1 MSPPSQAQPQP
12 PMALLLLDE
21 TAGDLP
27 VRDTDQPLVI
37 AAIQDVSAAAPPAK
51 AQALRTWLREPAMQA
66 RQRIS
71 RVSREELEDRFLRLH
86 DQNLLL
92 KEFACKQQD
101 RIKRLGARLM
111 RLTQEHQRAA
121 RQLGPSGHRASRDL
135 ELEEAL
141 EELQARV
148 RELEHRNE
156 GLRGRLLAYKQQ
168 LQLGAYKHH
177 GLYGHIPARVD
188 TGLRRAHTAS
198 GRGPERQRKG
208 VRMQGPE
215 ARHTHTA
222 PPQYIDHSREEPG
235 TALDSL
241 TRGLGLEELASESP
255 LRGEMEPT
263 WQSRWQASERRV
275 AIRGNVELIRLQRL
289 LQERDMELAVT
300 TARCTELQQTYESQ
314 LQQRQE
320 VLGAASS
327 ALLAQA
333 EELSTQLKG
342 QTQRAAVLESQ
353 LEGVPALHRALEEL
367 QERVRDLEKERD
379 LLKEAHDNLLASA
392 LDSGRLPRQD
402 TPQLEKQLSTALA
415 EKRVLLAE
423 LEAARA
429 QSQVLQQDSSQ
440 LLLAPAQDGE
450 RLQDKASQTM
460 EQGPVLPPPQPPS
473 LDGPLAGLGQ
483 QDLLVRQ
490 SLSQRLC
497 ETEAVHAETV
507 LELEK
512 TRDMLILQ
520 HRINRDYQAELEG
533 TMLQAEQA
541 ARGYEE
547 EQQRL
552 ARLLDL
558 RSTRLHQLEE
568 QLKDVAY
575 GTQPLPPAS
584 NRDSEG
590 DGAGVRL
597 GRGESLLELHVV
609 GASLS
614 GAALRVLGDAQPTTF
629 CTYAVYDFETHATP
643 LGHGARPRYGFT
655 SRYVLRAEPLLLH
668 YLQGSAARLDLHV
681 AVGTEHRALATCH
694 LRLAEALATTQRVHA
709 TAALQGPSS
718 EDYGLLEYW
727 LRLRPPL
734 QQGLRLQQERT
745 KALGYLS
752 ASVTQVG
759 APSSSWQP
767 CSSDGPPG
775 RERLQNELQVRV
787 RGCRGLR
794 SRCLGALPSPY
805 AMYRFFT
812 FPDRDTPIV
821 PASHSPHFGDLQ
833 TFPMHPTPE
842 LHRYLRHENLWVYVF
857 DDEDPQPDAYLG
869 KAAIPLLP
877 LARGH
882 SITGDFVL
890 MDPFGHPNG
899 SINLSLEW
907 QHQYLSPE
915 GILGLGAP
923 STALQQPE
931 PRQRKL
937 HVSAP
942 KPEAYTT
949 KRLRQDQGMGG
960 PARPS
965 PGLMPAKHAAQES
978 KAVAAQE
985 PLAQAKEREAQA
997 GVVAPAARSSRE
1009 EATQTGKE
1017 GMSKSPTPSQRSEL
1031 ESPMPDIATPTKDTA
1046 PADADQ
1052 ELESSSDAPTTD
1064 SDEIVVGA
1072 EPQRPPKTAT
1082 ARICIE
1088 VISLSLWPG
1097 PEAMAS
1103 GQRVYVEY
1111 RFPGVPLAE
1120 TETPVSLRLPRV
1132 GEWLYF
1138 HFSKV
1143 IDLDVG
1149 LASAQQ
1155 ETLQAMLQAE
1165 EPQQSWLQFVVV
1177 SEPLP
1182 GTGGEC
1188 EDLGIAYV
1196 DLREILW
1203 TGNDVLEHD
1212 LDVFSSLAL
1221 GSIIGKL
1228 KVSVEAAAALRAV
1241 YWEGGHQARTE
1252 KQD

>member
-1 MSPPSQAQPQP
+1 MCPPSQAQP

-51 AQALRTWLREPAMQA
+51 AQALRTWLREPAMPA
-66 RQRIS
+66 RQHLS

-111 RLTQEHQRAA
+111 RLTQEHRRAA
-121 RQLGPSGHRASRDL
+121 RQLGPSAHRASRDL

-168 LQLGAYKHH
+168 LQLGACKHH

-198 GRGPERQRKG
+198 GRGPERQRRG

-222 PPQYIDHSREEPG
+222 PPQYRDHSKEEPG
-235 TALDSL
+235 AALDSL

-255 LRGEMEPT
+255 LRGEMEPS
-263 WQSRWQASERRV
+263 WQSRWQASECRV

-342 QTQRAAVLESQ
+342 QTQRAAALESR

-392 LDSGRLPRQD
+392 LDSGQLPRQD

-423 LEAARA
+423 LEAA
-429 QSQVLQQDSSQ
+429 Q
-440 LLLAPAQDGE
+440 
-450 RLQDKASQTM
+450 
-460 EQGPVLPPPQPPS
+460 
-473 LDGPLAGLGQ
+473 GLGQ

-490 SLSQRLC
+490 SLSQRLR
-497 ETEAVHAETV
+497 ETEAAHAETV

-547 EQQRL
+547 EQQQL

-709 TAALQGPSS
+709 TAALQGEGPSS

-752 ASVTQVG
+752 ASVPQVG

-767 CSSDGPPG
+767 CSVDGPPG

-812 FPDRDTPIV
+812 FPDHDTPIV
-821 PASHSPHFGDLQ
+821 PASHSPHFSDLQ
-833 TFPMHPTPE
+833 PFPVRPTPE

-890 MDPFGHPNG
+890 VDPCGHPNG

-915 GILGLGAP
+915 GILAPGAANQEHPCCQPREQLTKEEGAPLHGQGLGAP
-923 STALQQPE
+923 STAMQQLE

-937 HVSAP
+937 RVSAP
-942 KPEAYTT
+942 KPDAYTM

-985 PLAQAKEREAQA
+985 PLAQPVLELVGLISVQAKEREAQA
-997 GVVAPAARSSRE
+997 GEVAPAARPSRE

-1017 GMSKSPTPSQRSEL
+1017 VMSKSPTPSQHSEL
-1031 ESPMPDIATPTKDTA
+1031 ESPMPDTATPTKDTA
-1046 PADADQ
+1046 PANADQ

-1072 EPQRPPKTAT
+1072 EPQRPLKTAA
-1082 ARICIE
+1082 ARIRIE

-1132 GEWLYF
+1132 GERLYF

-1143 IDLDVG
+1143 IDLAMG

-1203 TGNDVLEHD
+1203 TGNDVLEHN
-1212 LDVFSSLAL
+1212 LDGEQL
-1221 GSIIGKL
+1221 
-1228 KVSVEAAAALRAV
+1228 
-1241 YWEGGHQARTE
+1241 
-1252 KQD
+1252 